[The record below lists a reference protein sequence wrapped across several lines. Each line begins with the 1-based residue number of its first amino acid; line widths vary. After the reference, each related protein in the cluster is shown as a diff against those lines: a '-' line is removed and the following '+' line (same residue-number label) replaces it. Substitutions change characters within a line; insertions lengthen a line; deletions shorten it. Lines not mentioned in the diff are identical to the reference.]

1 MGMAASQAR
10 LLSITARIHDVEFQ
24 AQQIQSRKLQLATLE
39 DEAYRKYNEALDA
52 TTLTFRTDSGNVV
65 PATFN
70 NICGKGSINNDM
82 HNSFYVFRTSDTDQL
97 IVPDDI
103 YEAYKKFD
111 GNDAYAFAMSMMG
124 VNSDELKAA
133 ESAYIQEK
141 YNDDSDIKDPLRN
154 IAKQVAKESGM
165 SNDEGNDFATM
176 VVDGNGATQIEDLL
190 PTDKEHPHYQGV
202 KELVNKYHEQEK
214 SMRYD
219 IYQSGGSEHI
229 YKNAKGD
236 KAEFNSDEFQYYLR
250 WGMLIEQEVGIEN
263 CISESFY
270 GDNFG
275 GDKEMLNGMM
285 QSGRMIVDEV
295 EIDKSTGG
303 IKENATT
310 VGGDSRLTYTNTS
323 TIDKSAL
330 AKAEAEYEHT
340 MKQIDRK
347 DKRYDMD
354 LNKLETERTAL
365 TTEYD
370 SVKKVIQ
377 DNIERTFKIFS

>member
-39 DEAYRKYNEALDA
+39 DEAYRKYNDALDA
-52 TTLTFRTDSGNVV
+52 TTLTYRTNSGNVV
-65 PATFN
+65 PATFD
-70 NICGKGSINNDM
+70 NICGKGSIDNDM
-82 HNSFYVFRTSDTDQL
+82 NDFYVFRSSDTDQL

-111 GNDAYAFAMSMMG
+111 GSDAYTFAMSMMG
-124 VNSDELKAA
+124 VDSDELVEA
-133 ESAYIQEK
+133 ENEYVHEK
-141 YNDDSDIKDPLRN
+141 YNSNDDIKGPLRE
-154 IAKQVAKESGM
+154 IAKQIAKELGM
-165 SNDEGNDFATM
+165 NNEDADEYAKE
-176 VVDGNGATQIEDLL
+176 VLDGNGATQIDDLL
-190 PTDKEHPHYQGV
+190 PTDREHPSYQAI
-202 KELVNKYHEQEK
+202 KELIDKFHDQEK

-219 IYQSGGSEHI
+219 IYGGGGSEHI
-229 YKNAKGD
+229 YKNAKG
-236 KAEFNSDEFQYYLR
+236 ANSDFNNSEFQYYLR
-250 WGMLIEQEVGIEN
+250 WGMLIEEEVGIES
-263 CISESFY
+263 CIKESDY
-270 GDNFG
+270 GDGFG
-275 GDKEMLNGMM
+275 KDKEMLNSMM
-285 QSGRMIVDEV
+285 QSGRIIVDEV
-295 EIDKSTGG
+295 EIDKTTGG
-303 IKENATT
+303 IKDKTT
-310 VGGDSRLTYTNTS
+310 SVGADSRLAYTNTS
-323 TIDKSAL
+323 TIDKNAL
-330 AKAEAEYEHT
+330 AKAEAEYEYT